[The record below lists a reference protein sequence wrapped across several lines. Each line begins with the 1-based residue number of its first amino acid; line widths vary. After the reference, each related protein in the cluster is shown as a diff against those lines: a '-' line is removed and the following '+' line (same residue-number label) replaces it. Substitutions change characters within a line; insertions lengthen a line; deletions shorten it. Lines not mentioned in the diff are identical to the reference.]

1 MKRII
6 TLIAACIM
14 IVFSTIYSF
23 PVSSADEL
31 HDMIIPVVSDIAGI
45 MHLQGKSNSSLLKNG
60 TFMVPIKDACK
71 IADASIMIDDGECI
85 IITRNTVS
93 WGCEYVDAENQY
105 LIVDMHTGEGDYY
118 QSINQQLKDKPWLWI
133 ISKDINR
140 EFEFNQYDKIYYN
153 RAVNWNVKT
162 NIAFQ
167 MIDNELYVSLCPF
180 LETMGV
186 KIQIMN
192 NELMQQKLEL
202 LNYIAEISNSNKR
215 FTLADLKEM
224 YNINIGCE
232 TYLSCELGQPIDELY
247 QEYYNENYKFKLSDY
262 YSDSE
267 IFACNIANSTANFD
281 GFFKTIG
288 SAEDLDAK
296 YEEALINI
304 LTQYGTNDK
313 HDLTDEIQ
321 KNANYY
327 SLFSSGLD
335 FFIDQNEDLLKIK
348 QIITLP
354 SKKKLI
360 DTITKA
366 HMVNNFNDYVKI
378 TDLFGFFV
386 SGYIG
391 YHKACSNINQLET
404 LFEDEKI
411 ILKES
416 ILSSEDMQDRA
427 KADKRNKLF
436 SKTLANMFGI
446 TGNLSYTLYNTS
458 KINNSDFNLYQ
469 STRQVQ
475 LYIEDPERA
484 KANAAL
490 YEVFCSLGDTITLN
504 LFDKAV
510 CKGIPISQIACS
522 LMQTGATLFQNTD
535 YFKISHKVSN
545 IDDYVFIQNI
555 AKDCFNNHY
564 LQDEGEYYSFLLSV
578 KATLMAYVDNE
589 TDINKQRKLESI
601 LSNAVAANKDYFII
615 DPDFVPDLSVFD
627 DITVNPTSEPST
639 TSPLTTFDI
648 STVTT
653 VQEVSN
659 DVYYQYIESELIP
672 EYGLADL
679 SVPETDF
686 NNEPNYS
693 GINGI
698 ISAYIKEFD
707 NEKYLITVR
716 FSDSSDIRHLVLDM
730 YNYQNGSVNKVDTYD
745 AEISDYMM
753 GFNVG
758 CIDNYI
764 FMNYYNHFNYVSS
777 RYDNNWFV
785 LEINSTGFN
794 KSFSLN
800 YSHGANGYTWI
811 RNSFSEDK
819 TYFLTENGDG
829 NGLDKAIEEI
839 KADLNAIGLNSYN
852 ISADLDPESFIF
864 EIINTDNISEYSLY
878 DQKAIDYT
886 DLRSH
891 LSSSSSSNSTTETT
905 SNIEPETKSSI
916 YAEPQIEVFTAAPW
930 ANGLTFVLHMSGVYD
945 YYTYEAYENS
955 MGNVNLCSSDSTNK
969 QTIIL
974 TSGSTI
980 ASVKVSVTPY
990 SQNGEAG
997 ETVEVEAND
1006 NNLSYLSPI
1015 EFIDK
1020 KGTINAQNG
1029 VVSGY
1034 DETYV
1039 IYHGKPNEKIRES
1052 LDDGWHITAVAKYE
1066 SDGITWYKLYDTDD
1080 NDYYGWVDSSY
1091 INFY

>member
-1 MKRII
+1 MFTSTVIIMIPVMAEGDGTTYINKENVTEYPINVVSNLVGSTSMVLYEYQSHYYI
-6 TLIAACIM
+6 TLDTVKELTGLTMSVSTDNGIFSAAVTDGIRTVYINLEDRTISDEMNDKTVRDSSGKEIRSDINAMLYSDKFLVEAVPFLRYLGAEVKYESEIFYCTMNENSIWSVLPDAMKDVDKYLFRFTSHIPDYKKRLAIDIIHDYISAGNLIISDKHIMNKYYKEAINDMFKVNPYSYNSVKEQKKLDTQRLLELGDKLKDISVETAKNLEDFQLTKEIEWLNLKWNGAYKLGFHDEAKKLSHELNTKVIKWHDDTFEGGNIDKVGNSVSAFVYIAK
-14 IVFSTIYSF
+14 IYSDYCE
-23 PVSSADEL
+23 VNNYDNDTAYCLSAEVNAMKYTYSDTSAIGWL
-31 HDMIIPVVSDIAGI
+31 H
-45 MHLQGKSNSSLLKNG
+45 
-60 TFMVPIKDACK
+60 
-71 IADASIMIDDGECI
+71 IAD
-85 IITRNTVS
+85 RV
-93 WGCEYVDAENQY
+93 
-105 LIVDMHTGEGDYY
+105 
-118 QSINQQLKDKPWLWI
+118 
-133 ISKDINR
+133 SKDVLDKRNYLRDSFLDNTIDLL
-140 EFEFNQYDKIYYN
+140 YDVGN
-153 RAVNWNVKT
+153 N
-162 NIAFQ
+162 
-167 MIDNELYVSLCPF
+167 MI
-180 LETMGV
+180 TMGV
-186 KIQIMN
+186 PKKISVLENSATFLTNVLANDIIDAKHREIIVM
-192 NELMQQKLEL
+192 LQQDIQYQSYNLCDDLWKK
-202 LNYIAEISNSNKR
+202 AE
-215 FTLADLKEM
+215 
-224 YNINIGCE
+224 
-232 TYLSCELGQPIDELY
+232 
-247 QEYYNENYKFKLSDY
+247 NENFSNPDTVIRFVDALKFFYRFSMAYNNSIKQWGEHYYPDEDWNTPCQITNEEIAIKFYTLLDFAMIPNNNLFNYNVFKDDVFPKCKLTHNNNPNESFDDLYYKF
-262 YSDSE
+262 
-267 IFACNIANSTANFD
+267 
-281 GFFKTIG
+281 
-288 SAEDLDAK
+288 
-296 YEEALINI
+296 
-304 LTQYGTNDK
+304 
-313 HDLTDEIQ
+313 
-321 KNANYY
+321 
-327 SLFSSGLD
+327 
-335 FFIDQNEDLLKIK
+335 
-348 QIITLP
+348 
-354 SKKKLI
+354 
-360 DTITKA
+360 
-366 HMVNNFNDYVKI
+366 
-378 TDLFGFFV
+378 
-386 SGYIG
+386 
-391 YHKACSNINQLET
+391 
-404 LFEDEKI
+404 
-411 ILKES
+411 
-416 ILSSEDMQDRA
+416 
-427 KADKRNKLF
+427 
-436 SKTLANMFGI
+436 
-446 TGNLSYTLYNTS
+446 
-458 KINNSDFNLYQ
+458 
-469 STRQVQ
+469 
-475 LYIEDPERA
+475 
-484 KANAAL
+484 
-490 YEVFCSLGDTITLN
+490 
-504 LFDKAV
+504 
-510 CKGIPISQIACS
+510 
-522 LMQTGATLFQNTD
+522 
-535 YFKISHKVSN
+535 
-545 IDDYVFIQNI
+545 
-555 AKDCFNNHY
+555 
-564 LQDEGEYYSFLLSV
+564 
-578 KATLMAYVDNE
+578 
-589 TDINKQRKLESI
+589 
-601 LSNAVAANKDYFII
+601 
-615 DPDFVPDLSVFD
+615 
-627 DITVNPTSEPST
+627 
-639 TSPLTTFDI
+639 
-648 STVTT
+648 
-653 VQEVSN
+653 
-659 DVYYQYIESELIP
+659 IESELIP

-679 SVPETDF
+679 IVPETDY

-764 FMNYYNHFNYVSS
+764 CMNYYNHFNYVSS

-785 LEINSTGFN
+785 LKINSTGFT

-811 RNSFSEDK
+811 HNSFSEDK

-839 KADLNAIGLNSYN
+839 KADLNAICLNSYN

-864 EIINTDNISEYSLY
+864 EIINTDNISEYSLF
-878 DQKAIDYT
+878 DQKAVDYT
-886 DLRSH
+886 DLR
-891 LSSSSSSNSTTETT
+891 LQLSSSSSNSTTETT

-955 MGNVNLCSSDSTNK
+955 MGNVNLCSSNSTNK